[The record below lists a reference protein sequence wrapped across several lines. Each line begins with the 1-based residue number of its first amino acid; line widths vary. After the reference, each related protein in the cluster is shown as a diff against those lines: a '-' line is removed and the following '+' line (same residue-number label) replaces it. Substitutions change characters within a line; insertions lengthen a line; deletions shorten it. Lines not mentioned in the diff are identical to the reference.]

1 MSRGATSRSS
11 GEDVGMVDVSILVR
25 GRLINEARPAHKGTE
40 LPLEEEARQVD
51 VGRSVD
57 GELGE
62 QLASRSRPH
71 NVRGG
76 LVDILGLAEAVAQLD
91 CLLLVPPRHHI
102 AAQIEKAGPLL
113 GGNGALDALHQLARA
128 RQEVG
133 TDDRVVLKDEH
144 RRRGV
149 AVCGACVPQNG
160 VRHGAATLAVGHDQ
174 FGRQRARV
182 VLAVNGRV
190 PCASHDPRVGVGSG
204 SRLQTPG
211 LHTLLPHLR
220 LDGAAAV
227 HPTGQ
232 IDIHG
237 DHERALPGRELLLLV
252 HHSEHSLLL
261 KRDVAQGVDACQL
274 DGWPAR

>member
-1 MSRGATSRSS
+1 MAWAQSRGIGCGYFYRWPRPRRA
-11 GEDVGMVDVSILVR
+11 GA
-25 GRLINEARPAHKGTE
+25 EARMQGR
-40 LPLEEEARQVD
+40 ARQ
-51 VGRSVD
+51 R
-57 GELGE
+57 
-62 QLASRSRPH
+62 RF
-71 NVRGG
+71 
-76 LVDILGLAEAVAQLD
+76 
-91 CLLLVPPRHHI
+91 CLT
-102 AAQIEKAGPLL
+102 AQIEKAGPLL

-237 DHERALPGRELLLLV
+237 DHERALPGRELLQRSVFGPGTTWEAL
-252 HHSEHSLLL
+252 SAAAAL
-261 KRDVAQGVDACQL
+261 K
-274 DGWPAR
+274 ARRSCSTIAMA